1 LEERKKIVV
10 ICGPTASGK
19 TGLSLVLAK
28 KFGGEIISAD
38 SMQVYK
44 KLDIG
49 TAKATK
55 EEQTAAPHHLVDFLE
70 PDEPYNVEIFT
81 RLAKEKIEEISGRG
95 KLPVITGGTGLYI
108 ESLVNGIT
116 FTEQDSDK
124 TVRTNLEKQLQENGK
139 EWLYAKLCEVDP
151 EYAATVHPNNAVRVM
166 RALEIYYTTGVT
178 MTNQIANSRP
188 KEKPYDVL
196 FLATGFTDRAKLYE
210 NIDKRVDNMMQQNV
224 LSEAEYVYKNKDIF
238 VNSAAAIGYKEF
250 FPYFEGEQTLEE
262 CVDTLKKSSRHYAKR
277 QLTWFN
283 RMKDINW
290 LWVDGKEDYKKQ
302 AVMLTEEFLNGQL
315 KDGPAE
321 N

>member
-1 LEERKKIVV
+1 MEERKKIIV

-44 KLDIG
+44 NLDIG
-49 TAKATK
+49 TAKATD
-55 EEQTAAPHHLVDFLE
+55 EEQQAAPHHLVDFLD
-70 PDEPYNVEIFT
+70 PSEPYNVEIFT
-81 RLAKEKIEEISGRG
+81 RLAKEKIEEISQRG
-95 KLPVITGGTGLYI
+95 NIPFVVGGTGLYM

-116 FTEQDSDK
+116 FTEQKSDK
-124 TVRTNLEKQLQENGK
+124 SVRNRLEQQLAENGN
-139 EWLYAKLCEVDP
+139 EWLHQQLVEIDP

-178 MTNQIANSRP
+178 MTQQIAASRP

-196 FLATGFTDRAKLYE
+196 FLATGFLDRAKLYE
-210 NIDKRVDNMMQQNV
+210 NIDKRVDIMVQLGV
-224 LSEAEYVYKNKDIF
+224 LNEAEYVYNNKDTF

-250 FPYFEGEQTLEE
+250 FPYFEGAQTLEE
-262 CVDTLKKSSRHYAKR
+262 CIENLKKSSRHYAKR

-283 RMKDINW
+283 RMEDINW
-290 LWVDGKEDYKKQ
+290 LYVDGEENYKEK
-302 AVMLTEEFLNGQL
+302 AVMLAEKFLKG
-315 KDGPAE
+315 
-321 N
+321 

>member
-1 LEERKKIVV
+1 MEERKKILV

-19 TGLSLVLAK
+19 TGLSLVLAQ

-44 KLDIG
+44 NLDIG

-55 EEQTAAPHHLVDFLE
+55 EEQSAAPHHLVDFLN
-70 PDEPYNVEIFT
+70 PDQPYNVEIFT
-81 RLAKEKIEEISGRG
+81 RLAKEKIDEICSRG
-95 KLPVITGGTGLYI
+95 KLPMLVGGTGLYI

-116 FTEQDSDK
+116 FTEQNSDK
-124 TVRTNLEKQLQENGK
+124 SVKLQLEKQLEENGK
-139 EWLYAKLCEVDP
+139 EWLHQQLEQIDP
-151 EYAATVHPNNAVRVM
+151 DYAATVHPNNAVRVM

-178 MTNQIANSRP
+178 MSQQIALSRP

-196 FLATGFTDRAKLYE
+196 FLATGFEDRAKLYE
-210 NIDKRVDNMMQQNV
+210 NIDKRVDIMVDLGV
-224 LSEAEYVYKNKDIF
+224 LQEAEYVYKNKDSF

-250 FPYFEGEQTLEE
+250 FPYFEGEQSIEE
-262 CVDTLKKSSRHYAKR
+262 CVETLKKSSRHYAKR

-290 LWVDGKEDYKKQ
+290 LLVDGEEDYKEK
-302 AVMLTEEFLNGQL
+302 AISLTEEFLNG
-315 KDGPAE
+315 
-321 N
+321 